1 MVDKLLR
8 LLIVLYKITH
18 SELYFLQVVLFL
30 NFVMNISEKMPL
42 FANPLEPYEGLSI
55 ADLNRYLPALQTADD
70 IQMTADNMHEGIF
83 LTDGLSGMSK
93 LPDNSIDLIIAD
105 PPEDPWRQAQE
116 KGKQLTLQ
124 EFYKWNEDWLK
135 EARRVL
141 KVTGAIY
148 LLCGWRYS
156 GMFHSLLSNIFIVQT
171 RITWRDDD
179 ANDQANVATWKN
191 QMSDIWFATKTN
203 EFLFEQESVGTG
215 KLLLNIE
222 SKERLSNFWNDI
234 INIRADSDHRKEH
247 KPKALI
253 NRILDASTFKLNYIV
268 DPFMR
273 SGDIGV
279 IAKLRGRRFIGFDTN
294 QDNLLIAMKRID
306 QT

>member
-1 MVDKLLR
+1 MV
-8 LLIVLYKITH
+8 IA
-18 SELYFLQVVLFL
+18 
-30 NFVMNISEKMPL
+30 EKMPL

-70 IQMTADNMHEGIF
+70 IQMTADNLREGIF
-83 LTDGLSGMSK
+83 LTDGLTGLSK
-93 LPDNSIDLIIAD
+93 LPEDSIDLIIAD
-105 PPEDPWRQAQE
+105 PPEDPWRFAQE

-135 EARRVL
+135 EAHRVL
-141 KVTGAIY
+141 KITGSIY

-171 RITWRDDD
+171 RITWRDD
-179 ANDQANVATWKN
+179 NVHDQSRAATWKN

-203 EFLFEQESVGTG
+203 EFLFGQKSVGAG
-215 KLLLNIE
+215 RLLLCVENE
-222 SKERLSNFWNDI
+222 ERLSNFWSDI
-234 INIRADSDHRKEH
+234 IKTKTDSDNDKIEH
-247 KPKALI
+247 KPKHLI
-253 NRILDASTFKLNYIV
+253 NRILDASSFKLNYIV

-294 QDNLLIAMKRID
+294 QDNLLVAMKRID

>member
-1 MVDKLLR
+1 MD
-8 LLIVLYKITH
+8 
-18 SELYFLQVVLFL
+18 
-30 NFVMNISEKMPL
+30 ISEKIPL

-70 IQMTADNMHEGIF
+70 IKMTADNMREGIF
-83 LTDGLSGMSK
+83 LADGLAGLSK
-93 LPDNSIDLIIAD
+93 LPEDSIDLIIAD
-105 PPEDPWRQAQE
+105 PPEDPWRHAQE

-141 KVTGAIY
+141 KITGAIY

-156 GMFHSLLSNIFIVQT
+156 GMFHSLLSNVFIVQT
-171 RITWRDDD
+171 RITWRDD
-179 ANDQANVATWKN
+179 NVNSQSRTATWKN

-203 EFLFEQESVGTG
+203 EFLFGQKSVGAG
-215 KLLLNIE
+215 RLLLRAENDN
-222 SKERLSNFWNDI
+222 RLSNFWHDI
-234 INIRADSDHRKEH
+234 ITIRTDSDDDNKEH
-247 KPKALI
+247 KPKSLI
-253 NRILDASTFKLNYIV
+253 NRILDASSFKLNYIV

-273 SGDIGV
+273 SGNIGI

>member
-1 MVDKLLR
+1 
-8 LLIVLYKITH
+8 
-18 SELYFLQVVLFL
+18 
-30 NFVMNISEKMPL
+30 MNISEKMPL

-70 IQMTADNMHEGIF
+70 LQMSTDDMREGIF
-83 LTDGLSGMSK
+83 LADGLTGLSK
-93 LPDNSIDLIIAD
+93 LPENSIDLVIAD
-105 PPEDPWRQAQE
+105 PPEDPWRDAQD
-116 KGKQLTLQ
+116 KGSQLTLQ

-135 EARRVL
+135 EARRIL
-141 KVTGAIY
+141 KITGSIY

-171 RITWRDDD
+171 RITWNDNSV
-179 ANDQANVATWKN
+179 NDQPKTKTWKN
-191 QMSDIWFATKTN
+191 QMSDIWFATKSN
-203 EFLFEQESVGTG
+203 EFLFGQESVGTG
-215 KLLLNIE
+215 SLLLRTEN
-222 SKERLSNFWNDI
+222 KERLSNFWNDI
-234 INIRADSDHRKEH
+234 INIRSDSDMDNTEH
-247 KPKALI
+247 KPKPLI
-253 NRILDASTFKLNYIV
+253 NRILDASSFKLNYVV

-279 IAKLRGRRFIGFDTN
+279 IAKMRGRRFIGFDTN